1 MIPIDSA
8 LETAISTVMTCAPQ
22 NCLHEAACFK
32 LARFAREQI
41 RAAVPPPP
49 PPAPVDPDEVQHY
62 APAFL
67 DARIGGWEAA

>member
-1 MIPIDSA
+1 MTD
-8 LETAISTVMTCAPQ
+8 LEAAISAVMTCAPLTG
-22 NCLHEAACFK
+22 CPHEEACFK